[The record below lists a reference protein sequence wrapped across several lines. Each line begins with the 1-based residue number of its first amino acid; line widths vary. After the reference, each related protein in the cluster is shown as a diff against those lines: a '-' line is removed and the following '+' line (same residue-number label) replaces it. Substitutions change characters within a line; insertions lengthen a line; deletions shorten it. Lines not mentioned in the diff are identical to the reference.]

1 MAAATAMSTD
11 DSDEPPEGSWLLP
24 RPPVDLVRLKKIAG
38 LIAMTILTAAVLI
51 WALSPLWTG

>member
-1 MAAATAMSTD
+1 MSTD